1 MSNKKSRKSTGWLIW
16 LGVLVVGLLLAA
28 VFAAMIFGS
37 RQQAAEIPS
46 QPSEEATTEP
56 VQIQIPEDVS
66 INLGYGL
73 EITDAGS
80 YTGIYMEDGTD
91 EVVSS
96 MAMIVVTNTSDQA
109 LQYAGITVS
118 AGERTLEFSVS
129 TLPAG
134 ESALLL
140 ETGRQEYVEGETL
153 TSAVAHEVVFFD
165 EPRSLCEDQLE
176 ISALDGAV
184 NVTNISGQDIT
195 GDINIYYKNASADL
209 YYGGITYRA
218 RIEGGLAAG
227 EIKQIM
233 TEHFSASGSKVM
245 FVTVG

>member
-1 MSNKKSRKSTGWLIW
+1 MSNKKFKKSAGWLVW
-16 LGVLVVGLLLAA
+16 LVVLVVGLLLAA
-28 VFAAMIFGS
+28 LAAAVFFGS
-37 RQQAAEIPS
+37 RRQAADVPS
-46 QPSEEATTEP
+46 QPYEAVTTEP
-56 VQIQIPEDVS
+56 VQIQIPEDVN

-91 EVVSS
+91 DTVSGT
-96 MAMIVVTNTSDQA
+96 AMIVVTNTSDQA

-134 ESALLL
+134 ESVLLL
-140 ETGRQEYVEGETL
+140 EAGRQEYVQGETFA
-153 TSAVAHEVVFFD
+153 SAVAHEVVFFD
-165 EPRSLCEDQLE
+165 EPLSLCEDQLE
-176 ISALDGAV
+176 ISALDGAM

-195 GDINIYYKNASADL
+195 GDITIYYKNASADL

-233 TEHFSASGSKVM
+233 TEHFSASGSEVV
-245 FVTVG
+245 FVTAG